1 MMKKFAFLLV
11 ALISIAGCTTTPIPT
26 NKAVD
31 VPSERVFNKT
41 LLNDGADRGAVI
53 VKRDSGHVG
62 NACYSI
68 VYMDGKEIAYLDPGE
83 KFEFYPPVGDHIL
96 GAQPKGMCGGSTSEL
111 SITVRSGEKH
121 TFRVGYDS
129 GVIFRLSPTAF

>member
-1 MMKKFAFLLV
+1 MMKNTAPLLV
-11 ALISIAGCTTTPIPT
+11 ALISIAGCTTTPLPT

-31 VPSERVFNKT
+31 VPSDRVFNKT
-41 LLNDGADRGAVI
+41 LLKYGDDKGHVT

-62 NACYSI
+62 NACYTI
-68 VYMDGKEIAYLDPGE
+68 VYLDGKEIAYLDPGE

-96 GAQPKGMCGGSTSEL
+96 GARPKGMCGGSVSEL
-111 SITVRSGEKH
+111 SITVRHREKH
-121 TFRVGYDS
+121 TFRIGYDS

>member
-1 MMKKFAFLLV
+1 MKKNVVLLM

-31 VPSERVFNKT
+31 VPSGRVFNKT
-41 LLNDGADRGAVI
+41 LLKDGADKGTVV

-68 VYMDGKEIAYLDPGE
+68 VYMDGKEIAYLAPGE
-83 KFEFYPPVGDHIL
+83 KFEFYPPLGDHIL
-96 GAQPKGMCGGSTSEL
+96 GAQPKGMCGGSASEL
-111 SITVRSGEKH
+111 SITVRHGEKH